1 MPRIMNTLFCLIF
14 VNSDVKV
21 KQYIPTHHKIKDI
34 IEDMTY
40 ALLRK
45 SVIEPGEIKGAYPK
59 P

>member
-1 MPRIMNTLFCLIF
+1 VAP
-14 VNSDVKV
+14 
-21 KQYIPTHHKIKDI
+21 HHKIKDI

-45 SVIEPGEIKGAYPK
+45 SVIEPGEINGAYPK